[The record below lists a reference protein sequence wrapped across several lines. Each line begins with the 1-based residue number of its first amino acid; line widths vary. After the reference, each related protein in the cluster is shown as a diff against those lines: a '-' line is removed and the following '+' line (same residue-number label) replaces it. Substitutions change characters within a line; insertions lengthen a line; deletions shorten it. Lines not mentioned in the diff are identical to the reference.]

1 MQRQLKHT
9 TLELLRVYLK
19 GKHPLKRDAEISELL
34 NKRVEGVVLEEEWVD
49 IVKYMYAP
57 EDATLDGARGDN
69 STDGRLLAVSDD
81 RWIASCERR
90 GRPWRRA
97 SRGVHGAT

>member
-34 NKRVEGVVLEEEWVD
+34 NKRVEGVV
-49 IVKYMYAP
+49 
-57 EDATLDGARGDN
+57 RH
-69 STDGRLLAVSDD
+69 DD
-81 RWIASCERR
+81 LKKLIESKL
-90 GRPWRRA
+90 
-97 SRGVHGAT
+97 